1 MLGISC
7 DNSRGQ
13 NAVVASF
20 AKLDDGCID
29 LMLVR
34 ASPTAKASYLK
45 AVRAGDD
52 KVGLAVQP
60 RKFGP

>member
-1 MLGISC
+1 
-7 DNSRGQ
+7 
-13 NAVVASF
+13 VASF

-34 ASPTAKASYLK
+34 ASSTAKASYLK

-52 KVGLAVQP
+52 KVSMAVQP
-60 RKFGP
+60 RRCGPWRGGADLC